1 MLCILPVS
9 LQPVNGRALR
19 ASFPLAEATQYTTP
33 ECGALGAHSGQII
46 LALGAQLATTA
57 VIGLVMTKVKQSLI
71 IAFIVTGLVFG
82 SINSQQLSLGLHFT
96 HAMVE
101 MGIMLVLFIAGMEVD
116 ISAMKSRWRLM
127 LINGFGMIIINWL
140 VSAILVYLL
149 LEQDRFLTILT
160 FSLCTTLSS
169 TILVMS
175 ALQAHKM
182 SETLHGQ
189 LTLGLMVFQDVTAVT
204 FIAILGSLGTGQ
216 ANGASGGLGWTIGLI
231 FLKLFILIL
240 VVTLLSKY
248 VLNTIF
254 RQFATSHELLFIGSL
269 GYAMGT
275 KPPHT

>member
-1 MLCILPVS
+1 
-9 LQPVNGRALR
+9 
-19 ASFPLAEATQYTTP
+19 
-33 ECGALGAHSGQII
+33 LGAHSGQII